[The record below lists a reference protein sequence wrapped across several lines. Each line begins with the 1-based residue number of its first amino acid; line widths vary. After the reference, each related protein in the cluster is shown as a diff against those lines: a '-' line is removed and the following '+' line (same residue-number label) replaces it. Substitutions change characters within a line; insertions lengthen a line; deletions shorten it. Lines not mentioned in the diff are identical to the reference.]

1 MTDQVNHPPHY
12 TKGRFEAIDVIED
25 AVDSAPNAVLGSLQW
40 QALKYLLRMWSKH
53 AENPIQDAQKAEWY
67 LKRLI
72 NKLAAE
78 PYKEP

>member
-25 AVDSAPNAVLGSLQW
+25 AVDSAPDAVLGSLQW
-40 QALKYLLRMWSKH
+40 QALKYLLRLWNKGN
-53 AENPIQDAQKAEWY
+53 ALQDAQKAEWY